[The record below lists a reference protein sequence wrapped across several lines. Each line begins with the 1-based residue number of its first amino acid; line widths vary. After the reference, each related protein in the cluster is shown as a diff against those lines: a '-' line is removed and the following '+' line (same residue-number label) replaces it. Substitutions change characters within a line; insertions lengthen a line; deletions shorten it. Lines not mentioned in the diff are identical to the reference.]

1 MEISEY
7 FVYFGIFIV
16 HSRDKRFVQITKGV
30 FSENAKRKRAHESL
44 TES

>member
-16 HSRDKRFVQITKGV
+16 HSRDKRFGQIAKGV
-30 FSENAKRKRAHESL
+30 FYERAK
-44 TES
+44 